1 MLMKTKQFITVF
13 ASIFLA
19 VALIMACGKSKKE
32 ARLYFVEKYE
42 NGKEIG
48 ESEKF
53 TPGFLTIMVDLRPED
68 KKMGTGKVEL
78 QFVKIKDADGK
89 KISEEII
96 NTVPF
101 DVDPNWGYTYFTDHE
116 TIKFSEPGT
125 YKVNMNKTDGTL
137 IVSGPVEIVS
147 K

>member
-1 MLMKTKQFITVF
+1 MRQIKKRGQTV
-13 ASIFLA
+13 
-19 VALIMACGKSKKE
+19 
-32 ARLYFVEKYE
+32 
-42 NGKEIG
+42 
-48 ESEKF
+48 
-53 TPGFLTIMVDLRPED
+53 
-68 KKMGTGKVEL
+68 KVEL
-78 QFVKIKDADGK
+78 QFFKIKDDDGK

-137 IVSGPVEIVS
+137 IVSGTVEIVS